1 MGVLD
6 FAVHLLNFA
15 APALITALL
24 VACVARIY
32 AGKRHLSKEKA
43 FSNVLYRYFAINFA
57 TCLFFLLAGL
67 MCSGRDGTLAG
78 YTAMVLGCA
87 TSQWWMLRKI

>member
-15 APALITALL
+15 APAFVTALL
-24 VACVARIY
+24 VAATAWIY
-32 AGKRHLSKEKA
+32 AKTRFKAQNKA
-43 FSNVLYRYFAINFA
+43 FSHVLYRYFAINLV
-57 TCLFFLLAGL
+57 TCLLLLLAGL
-67 MCSGRDGTLAG
+67 AFFGRDGIIAS
-78 YTAMVLGCA
+78 YAAMVLGCA

>member
-15 APALITALL
+15 APAVFTALL
-24 VACVARIY
+24 VALAAAAVRLYAR
-32 AGKRHLSKEKA
+32 KTA
-43 FSNVLYRYFAINFA
+43 FSHVLYKEFAINFIV
-57 TCLFFLLAGL
+57 CVFLLLAGL
-67 MCSGRDGTLAG
+67 VFFGRDGTIAG

>member
-6 FAVHLLNFA
+6 IIVHLLNFA
-15 APALITALL
+15 APALFIALL
-24 VACVARIY
+24 VVLLARIFIIKQAVALVWY
-32 AGKRHLSKEKA
+32 AQT
-43 FSNVLYRYFAINFA
+43 AINLVV
-57 TCLFFLLAGL
+57 CLILMLAGL
-67 MCSGRDGTLAG
+67 WYFGRDGTIAS

>member
-6 FAVHLLNFA
+6 FTVHLLNFA
-15 APALITALL
+15 APALSSALL
-24 VACVARIY
+24 VALVARILLKKQ
-32 AGKRHLSKEKA
+32 AVALVWHA
-43 FSNVLYRYFAINFA
+43 QVAINFIV
-57 TCLFFLLAGL
+57 CLALLLAGL
-67 MCSGRDGTLAG
+67 WYFGRDGTIAG